1 MSRLASRV
9 SAVVLVAIG
18 CTKDPQNMAG
28 PAAAYSPNDVV
39 RSGSTIVAVANTPAG
54 DAPPSASQPLSAQ
67 GATGPAGAAGRQGLT
82 GAMGS
87 AGAAR
92 PQGLVAIQPI
102 PAPATTTMSV
112 VDSNGAILG
121 KLLGVSTE
129 VGTPGLVEPVSL
141 VYSFMD
147 TQGRI
152 WSAISW
158 SLYPIVA
165 IVRYPTGDCTGPGY
179 VDVRSPQETFTTWD
193 SSDYFI
199 VPANASRVSISFASE
214 ADPEGS
220 CHKTFVPILRD
231 LVATTSLVSVAPP
244 NIVGPVSLQTVTSQ
258 GTVCSPGT
266 VCSQ

>member
-1 MSRLASRV
+1 MSRLASR
-9 SAVVLVAIG
+9 AGAIVLVAIG
-18 CTKDPQNMAG
+18 CTTAPQNLAG
-28 PAAAYSPNDVV
+28 SPNGAAA
-39 RSGSTIVAVANTPAG
+39 RAG
-54 DAPPSASQPLSAQ
+54 DAPPSVSSQPPSPQ
-67 GATGPAGAAGRQGLT
+67 VATGPAGAAGHLT

-129 VGTPGLVEPVSL
+129 IGIPGLVEPVSL

-158 SLYPIVA
+158 SLYPITA

-179 VDVRSPQETFTTWD
+179 VDVRSPQEPFTTWN
-193 SSDYFI
+193 SSDFFT
-199 VPANASRVSISFASE
+199 VPSNASRVSISFSSE
-214 ADPEGS
+214 ADPEGT
-220 CHKTFVPILRD
+220 CHRTFVPILRD

-244 NIVGPVSLQTVTSQ
+244 NIIGPVSLQQT
-258 GTVCSPGT
+258 TVCSPGT
-266 VCSQ
+266 VCTQ